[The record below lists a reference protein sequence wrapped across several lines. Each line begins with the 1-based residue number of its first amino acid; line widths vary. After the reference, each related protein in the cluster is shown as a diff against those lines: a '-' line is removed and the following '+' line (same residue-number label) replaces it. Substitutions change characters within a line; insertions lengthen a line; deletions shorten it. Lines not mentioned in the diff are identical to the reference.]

1 MTKYRFRLGV
11 YILVSLFLMAL
22 IFAFSAQDAAASQ
35 KLSDGVL
42 YKILSSLNLQQ
53 FMERY
58 EIIIRK
64 LAHFSLFFALGLSSS
79 LMFFELG
86 PLGQGKVP
94 PPICAFIFN
103 FLYAASDEIHQYFV
117 PGRSMQFSDVLLDS
131 AGALTAIVCVYTVRK
146 FIFKSGGEWKQDEQ
160 TSSAQKK

>member
-1 MTKYRFRLGV
+1 
-11 YILVSLFLMAL
+11 MAL

-42 YKILSSLNLQQ
+42 YKILSCLNLQQ

-86 PLGQGKVP
+86 PLGQMKVP

-117 PGRSMQFSDVLLDS
+117 PGRACQIRDVCIDT
-131 AGALTAIVCVYTVRK
+131 AGVLTGVLFVLWVGWMIRRRKKKKQASALTT
-146 FIFKSGGEWKQDEQ
+146 
-160 TSSAQKK
+160 